1 MAKRIKKPGTKGT
14 GKGKSNGNGNQG
26 DDYDV
31 GYGRPPVHTQFKK
44 GQSGNPKGKP
54 KGKKNVKTMIR
65 DILFEPLPMQVNGK
79 QMNLNGVEGSALR
92 LRQAGLGGDF
102 RSAVQV
108 VQLGMSLD
116 PDVGSDKPEVEAPLF
131 DQKTFNTILRE
142 YLANNDDDEDR
153 GKDSGIVDGEA
164 A

>member
-1 MAKRIKKPGTKGT
+1 MAKGTKKT
-14 GKGKSNGNGNQG
+14 GNKGVGNGNGGAQG
-26 DDYDV
+26 DGSDDYDV
-31 GYGRPPVHTQFKK
+31 GYGKPPVHSRFQK
-44 GQSGNPKGKP
+44 GRSGNPKGKP

-116 PDVGSDKPEVEAPLF
+116 PDVGSEKPEVESTIF
-131 DQKTFNTILRE
+131 DQKTFNTMLRD
-142 YLANNDDDEDR
+142 YLANNDDGEDD
-153 GKDSGIVDGEA
+153 GKGSGIVDGDA

>member
-1 MAKRIKKPGTKGT
+1 MAKRIKKLGSKGT
-14 GKGKSNGNGNQG
+14 GKGKGKAKGYQG

-31 GYGRPPVHTQFKK
+31 GYGKPPVHSQFQK
-44 GQSGNPKGKP
+44 GKSGNPKGKP

-108 VQLGMSLD
+108 VHLGMSLD
-116 PDVGSDKPEVEAPLF
+116 PDVGGDKPEVEAPIF
-131 DQKTFNTILRE
+131 DNRTFITMLRD
-142 YLANNDDDEDR
+142 YLANNDDGEVD
-153 GKDSGIVDGEA
+153 GKGSGIVDGEA